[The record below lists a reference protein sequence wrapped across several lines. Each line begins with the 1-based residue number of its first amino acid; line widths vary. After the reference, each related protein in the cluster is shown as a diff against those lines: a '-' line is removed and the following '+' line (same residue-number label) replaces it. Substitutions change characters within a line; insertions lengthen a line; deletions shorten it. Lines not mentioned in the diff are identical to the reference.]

1 MNTAPFAERFAEHD
15 LDADTAPGLPAAPVA
30 SAPAL
35 APVSAPGA
43 APAPVR
49 RAVFVDPASRHLLA
63 LAQRVSVADV
73 TTLLVGPTGAGKEVL
88 ARVLHESS
96 SRRHGPFVAI
106 NCAAMPEQLIESQ
119 LFGHEK
125 GAFTGAQRAHK
136 GLFEQAEGG
145 TLFLDEIGEMPV
157 HLQAKLLRVLQ
168 ERQVVRLGSEASV
181 PVNVRLVAAT
191 NRDLRQAIAQREFR
205 EDLYYRIAT
214 FRLRLLPLAQ
224 RPGDIL
230 PLAMQ
235 FVSQHPAPG
244 AGKGAAGVWQI
255 TPEAQQ
261 MLAQYAWPGNVRE
274 LENVMRRAVVI
285 SADGIIGPGQLMFD
299 DWLDAGETEPWP
311 APAASLSAPAAA
323 AVSASSPLSTPAP
336 MPHAFQ
342 APQAPAMPAPAPTGM
357 APAAFIPSAPVIAH
371 PAVAA
376 DALAAASEHLSGAMF
391 GNVAGNVAGTVAA
404 PDLQSATR
412 HNELRIIMATLAAT
426 RSRTEAA
433 ERLGISPRT
442 LRYKLAQMR
451 AQGLVAETEGGLA

>member
-1 MNTAPFAERFAEHD
+1 MHTAFIAGNNLAPTAPA
-15 LDADTAPGLPAAPVA
+15 
-30 SAPAL
+30 
-35 APVSAPGA
+35 
-43 APAPVR
+43 VR
-49 RAVFVDPASRHLLA
+49 RAVFVDPASRNLLA

-96 SRRHGPFVAI
+96 NRRHGPFVAI

-168 ERQVVRLGSEASV
+168 ERQVVRLGSEEAV

-205 EDLYYRIAT
+205 EDLYDRIAT

-230 PLAMQ
+230 PLALQ
-235 FVSQHPAPG
+235 FVSQHPSPSG
-244 AGKGAAGVWQI
+244 NRGGWQV

-261 MLAQYAWPGNVRE
+261 LLTQYGWPGNVRE

-285 SADGIIGPGQLMFD
+285 SNDGVIGPNQLMFD
-299 DWLDAGETEPWP
+299 DWLDAGEGEAWCAPAAAPVATALAPATVTAIAP
-311 APAASLSAPAAA
+311 APIAAPAASL
-323 AVSASSPLSTPAP
+323 VSASPLVLAPTFPALVP
-336 MPHAFQ
+336 V
-342 APQAPAMPAPAPTGM
+342 APVAPVAAPAPLASTATDAFVHSATTFT
-357 APAAFIPSAPVIAH
+357 APAPWQGEAICT
-371 PAVAA
+371 
-376 DALAAASEHLSGAMF
+376 
-391 GNVAGNVAGTVAA
+391 TVAA
-404 PDLQSATR
+404 TPAATPQADGAHAAPSDLHSATR
-412 HNELRIIMATLAAT
+412 HNELRIILATLSAT
-426 RSRTEAA
+426 RSRAEAA
-433 ERLGISPRT
+433 LRLGISPRT

-451 AQGLVAETEGGLA
+451 AQGLVTEAEGSLA

>member
-1 MNTAPFAERFAEHD
+1 MHTAFIAGNNLAPTAPA
-15 LDADTAPGLPAAPVA
+15 
-30 SAPAL
+30 
-35 APVSAPGA
+35 
-43 APAPVR
+43 VR
-49 RAVFVDPASRHLLA
+49 RAVFVDPASRNLLA

-96 SRRHGPFVAI
+96 NRRHGPFVAI

-168 ERQVVRLGSEASV
+168 ERQVVRLGSEEAV

-230 PLAMQ
+230 PLALQ
-235 FVSQHPAPG
+235 FVSQHPSPSG
-244 AGKGAAGVWQI
+244 NRGGWQV

-261 MLAQYAWPGNVRE
+261 LLTQYGWPGNVRE

-285 SADGIIGPGQLMFD
+285 SNDGVIGPNQLMFD
-299 DWLDAGETEPWP
+299 DWLDAGEGEAWCAPAAAPVATALAPATVTAIAP
-311 APAASLSAPAAA
+311 APIAAPAASL
-323 AVSASSPLSTPAP
+323 VSASPLVSAPTFPALVP
-336 MPHAFQ
+336 V
-342 APQAPAMPAPAPTGM
+342 APVAPVAAPAPLASAATDAFVHSATTFT
-357 APAAFIPSAPVIAH
+357 APAPWQGEAICT
-371 PAVAA
+371 
-376 DALAAASEHLSGAMF
+376 
-391 GNVAGNVAGTVAA
+391 TVAA
-404 PDLQSATR
+404 TPAATPQADGAHAAPSDLHSATR
-412 HNELRIIMATLAAT
+412 HNELRIILATLSAT
-426 RSRTEAA
+426 RSRAEAA
-433 ERLGISPRT
+433 LRLGISPRT

-451 AQGLVAETEGGLA
+451 AQGLVTEAEGSLA

>member
-1 MNTAPFAERFAEHD
+1 MAPFRKEDVALNTAT
-15 LDADTAPGLPAAPVA
+15 LADRPI
-30 SAPAL
+30 APAMPVM
-35 APVSAPGA
+35 APASLGERSIDPAGPA
-43 APAPVR
+43 APAPQAPVPGAGVR

-63 LAQRVSVADV
+63 LAQRVSAADV

-96 SRRHGPFVAI
+96 PRRHGPFVAI

-168 ERQVVRLGSEASV
+168 ERQVVRLGSEAPV

-224 RPGDIL
+224 RPGDII

-235 FVSQHPAPG
+235 FVSQHACPAG
-244 AGKGAAGVWQI
+244 QWHI

-285 SADGIIGPGQLMFD
+285 SADGLIGPGQLMFD
-299 DWLDAGETEPWP
+299 DWLDAAEAEPWP
-311 APAASLSAPAAA
+311 VAGASLPTQGVA
-323 AVSASSPLSTPAP
+323 AVSAPPVSSPPVHTPPLAAAVAMPAP
-336 MPHAFQ
+336 MPA
-342 APQAPAMPAPAPTGM
+342 APVFMSTPSPE
-357 APAAFIPSAPVIAH
+357 PAADLHSAA
-371 PAVAA
+371 
-376 DALAAASEHLSGAMF
+376 
-391 GNVAGNVAGTVAA
+391 
-404 PDLQSATR
+404 R
-412 HNELRIIMATLAAT
+412 HNEHRIIVATLAAT
-426 RSRTEAA
+426 ASRTEAA
-433 ERLGISPRT
+433 QRLGISPRT
-442 LRYKLAQMR
+442 LRYKIAQLR
-451 AQGLVAETEGGLA
+451 AQGLAVEAEGGLA